1 MRVHRPSGPSDAAKS
16 HLVGG
21 TNVTCGSSNV
31 SDGFAMTTEEDKDMV
46 AARNGLTRAHSML
59 GTAARGS
66 ALAFLVAAL
75 LTGCRIST
83 LAASANPQSDLGTI
97 VGLMQGEGG
106 AMSISG
112 TGTWRICGSVTAT
125 EMGGHSPTWTVST
138 DATGE
143 FTLTLP
149 AGSYQLTSSN
159 TISCAFVGR
168 TYVTPSCV
176 RQGTCYEAT
185 PAPVLV
191 SVAAGRESHATLFEL
206 VP

>member
-1 MRVHRPSGPSDAAKS
+1 
-16 HLVGG
+16 
-21 TNVTCGSSNV
+21 
-31 SDGFAMTTEEDKDMV
+31 MV
-46 AARNGLTRAHSML
+46 AASKGLTQARSML
-59 GTAARGS
+59 GAAARGS
-66 ALAFLVAAL
+66 ALALLAAAM

-83 LAASANPQSDLGTI
+83 LSASASPQSDLGTI

-112 TGTWRICGSVTAT
+112 TGSWRICGSVTAT
-125 EMGGHSPTWTVST
+125 EVGGHSPTWTVST
-138 DATGE
+138 NATGE
-143 FTLTLP
+143 FALKLP

-168 TYVTPSCV
+168 TYVTPACV
-176 RQGTCYEAT
+176 RQGTCHEAT

-191 SVAAGRESHATLFEL
+191 SVTAGHESHATMNEE

>member
-1 MRVHRPSGPSDAAKS
+1 MI
-16 HLVGG
+16 
-21 TNVTCGSSNV
+21 
-31 SDGFAMTTEEDKDMV
+31 TEEDLDMV
-46 AARNGLTRAHSML
+46 AASKGLTRARSML
-59 GTAARGS
+59 GTAVRGS
-66 ALAFLVAAL
+66 ALGLLVAAL

-83 LAASANPQSDLGTI
+83 LSASATPQSDLGTI

-125 EMGGHSPTWTVST
+125 KVGVHSPTSTVTT
-138 DATGE
+138 DATGA
-143 FTLTLP
+143 FTLKLP
-149 AGSYQLTSSN
+149 AGSYELTSAN

-168 TYVTPSCV
+168 AYVTPACV
-176 RQGTCYEAT
+176 RQGTCHEAT

-191 SVAAGRESHATLFEL
+191 SVTAGHESHATLFEV